1 MQRLIRRLCAALA
14 FAFPL
19 ALPLA
24 PLLSL
29 LPAGAA
35 HAQAWPAQ
43 PIRLI
48 IPFPP
53 GGSVDAVGRML
64 APHLQQSLG
73 QQIIV
78 DNRAGA
84 SGSIGTGLTAKA
96 PPDGY
101 TFALVFDTHGVNPSL
116 IPGLPYD
123 TLRDLTHVML
133 IGTAPMLMTVHPG
146 GPYKSLADVIAAA
159 KAKPGSIGFGT
170 IGSGSLGHLAVTQM
184 GALGGFQLSHIPYK
198 GGGPLTQDA
207 VAGHVPVAIA
217 TIVQFNAQAQAGRLL
232 PIAVTSPARA
242 ASFPNVPTVAETIPG
257 YSAEAWWG
265 MLAPAKTPPAI
276 VGRMNE
282 EVAKALRL
290 PAVRDQLVAQG
301 MNIRASSPDEFARFT
316 ADEIA
321 RWAKVVRENKIQAG
335 E

>member
-1 MQRLIRRLCAALA
+1 MQCLISRLCAALA
-14 FAFPL
+14 FAIPL
-19 ALPLA
+19 AL
-24 PLLSL
+24 
-29 LPAGAA
+29 LPAANA
-35 HAQAWPAQ
+35 HAQAWPSQ

-53 GGSVDAVGRML
+53 GGSVDAVGRLL

-84 SGSIGTGLTAKA
+84 SGSIGTGMVAKA
-96 PPDGY
+96 QPDGY
-101 TFALVFDTHGVNPSL
+101 TFAMVFDTHGVNPSL

-133 IGTAPMLMTVHPG
+133 VGTAPMLMTVHPN
-146 GPYKSLADVIAAA
+146 GPYKSLGDVIAAA
-159 KAKPGSIGFGT
+159 KAKPASIGFGT

-184 GALGGFQLSHIPYK
+184 GALAGFQLTHSPYK

-217 TIVQFNAQAQAGRLL
+217 TIVQFTQQAQAGRLV
-232 PIAVTSPARA
+232 PIAVTSATRA
-242 ASFPNVPTVAETIPG
+242 PSFPNVPTVAETIPG
-257 YSAEAWWG
+257 YTAEAWWG
-265 MLAPAKTPPAI
+265 MLAPAKTPAAI
-276 VGRMNE
+276 VNRMNE
-282 EVAKALRL
+282 EVAKALKL
-290 PAVRDQLVAQG
+290 PAVRDLLVGQG
-301 MNIRASSPDEFARFT
+301 MNIRASSPDEFTKFT

>member
-1 MQRLIRRLCAALA
+1 MPRLLRRLCAALA
-14 FAFPL
+14 LPFTLGL
-19 ALPLA
+19 AC
-24 PLLSL
+24 
-29 LPAGAA
+29 AA
-35 HAQAWPAQ
+35 HAQTWPAQ

-53 GGSVDAVGRML
+53 GGSVDAVGRLL
-64 APHLQQSLG
+64 APHLQASLG

-116 IPGLPYD
+116 IANLPYD

-133 IGTAPMLMTVHPG
+133 IGTAPMMMTVHPG

-159 KAKPGSIGFGT
+159 KAKPGDIGFGT

-184 GALGGFQLSHIPYK
+184 GALGGFRLTHIPYK

-207 VAGHVPVAIA
+207 IAGHVPVAIA
-217 TIVQFNAQAQAGRLL
+217 TIVQFTQQAQAGRLL
-232 PIAVTSPARA
+232 PIAVTSPTRA
-242 ASFPNVPTVAETIPG
+242 TQFPNVPTVAETIPG
-257 YSAEAWWG
+257 YAAEAWWG
-265 MLAPAKTPPAI
+265 MLAPPKTPPAI
-276 VGRMNE
+276 VARMHE

-290 PAVRDQLVAQG
+290 PAVRDHLVGQG
-301 MNIRASSPDEFARFT
+301 MTIRASSPEEFARFT
-316 ADEIA
+316 GSEIE
-321 RWAKVVRENKIQAG
+321 RWSKVVRENNIKAG

>member
-1 MQRLIRRLCAALA
+1 MPRLLRRLCAALA
-14 FAFPL
+14 LPFTLGL
-19 ALPLA
+19 AC
-24 PLLSL
+24 
-29 LPAGAA
+29 AA
-35 HAQAWPAQ
+35 HAQTWPAQ

-53 GGSVDAVGRML
+53 GGSVDAVGRLL
-64 APHLQQSLG
+64 APHLQASLG

-116 IPGLPYD
+116 IPSLPYD
-123 TLRDLTHVML
+123 TMRDLTHVML
-133 IGTAPMLMTVHPG
+133 IGTAPMLLTVHPG
-146 GPYKSLADVIAAA
+146 GPYKSLPDVIAAA
-159 KAKPGSIGFGT
+159 KAKPNSIGFGT

-184 GALGGFQLSHIPYK
+184 GTQAGFQLTHIPYK

-217 TIVQFNAQAQAGRLL
+217 TIVQFTQQAQAGRLL

-242 ASFPNVPTVAETIPG
+242 PSFPNVPTVAETIPG
-257 YSAEAWWG
+257 FTAEAWWG
-265 MLAPAKTPPAI
+265 MLAPAKTPAAI

-282 EVAKALRL
+282 EVAKALKL
-290 PAVRDQLVAQG
+290 PAVRDLLVSQG
-301 MNIRASSPDEFARFT
+301 MNIRASSPEEFSKFT

-321 RWAKVVRENKIQAG
+321 RWAKVVKENKIQAG